1 MRVLLSLL
9 LLVAMV
15 GQVEAQGS
23 ASKRGP
29 KGPKW
34 KGKKQSTVKK
44 GPYKAPET
52 EAIGSTRFAIIPKA
66 QETEDIARTVF
77 SEIERRIIERY
88 FGKTEAP
95 EEEKAEKGKGAKG
108 KSKAMPHGLAK
119 RETLPPGLAR
129 HVERHGALPP
139 GLQKRD
145 LPDDLASLL
154 PETSP
159 GLERVIVDNNV
170 VLIERATGLVL
181 DVLENVL
188 KKKDIGGKGHR
199 SGD

>member
-9 LLVAMV
+9 LIVAMV

-23 ASKRGP
+23 AAKRGP

-34 KGKKQSTVKK
+34 KVKEQSTVKK
-44 GPYKAPET
+44 TPDTKKAPD
-52 EAIGSTRFAIIPKA
+52 
-66 QETEDIARTVF
+66 TEDIARTVF

-129 HVERHGALPP
+129 HVERHGTLPP

-154 PETSP
+154 PETPP
-159 GLERVIVDNNV
+159 GLERVIVDNGV

-181 DVLENVL
+181 DVLENVI

-199 SGD
+199 PGGSHHARQ

>member
-9 LLVAMV
+9 LLLAMV

-34 KGKKQSTVKK
+34 KVKEHSTVKK
-44 GPYKAPET
+44 GPETKKAPD
-52 EAIGSTRFAIIPKA
+52 
-66 QETEDIARTVF
+66 TEDIARTVF

-88 FGKTEAP
+88 FGKNEAP
-95 EEEKAEKGKGAKG
+95 EEEKVEKGKGAKG

-129 HVERHGALPP
+129 HVERHGTLPP

-188 KKKDIGGKGHR
+188 KKKDIGGKSHR

>member
-15 GQVEAQGS
+15 GQVEAQPP

-34 KGKKQSTVKK
+34 KVKEQSTVKK
-44 GPYKAPET
+44 TPDTKKAPD
-52 EAIGSTRFAIIPKA
+52 
-66 QETEDIARTVF
+66 TEDIARTVF

-154 PETSP
+154 PETTP
-159 GLERVIVDNNV
+159 GLERVIVDNDV

-181 DVLENVL
+181 DVLGNVL
-188 KKKDIGGKGHR
+188 KKKDIGDKGHR

>member
-9 LLVAMV
+9 LLVAV
-15 GQVEAQGS
+15 AGQVEAQAS
-23 ASKRGP
+23 ASKHGP

-34 KGKKQSTVKK
+34 KVKEQSTVKK
-44 GPYKAPET
+44 APD
-52 EAIGSTRFAIIPKA
+52 
-66 QETEDIARTVF
+66 TEDIARTVF

-95 EEEKAEKGKGAKG
+95 EEEKAEKGK
-108 KSKAMPHGLAK
+108 SKAMPHGLAK

-129 HVERHGALPP
+129 HVERHGTLPP

-145 LPDDLASLL
+145 FPDDLASLL
-154 PETSP
+154 PETTP
-159 GLERVIVDNNV
+159 GLERVIVDNDV

-188 KKKDIGGKGHR
+188 KKTDIGAQGHR
-199 SGD
+199 PGGSHHARQ

>member
-15 GQVEAQGS
+15 GQVGAQGS

-34 KGKKQSTVKK
+34 KVKEQSTVKK
-44 GPYKAPET
+44 TPDTKKVPD
-52 EAIGSTRFAIIPKA
+52 
-66 QETEDIARTVF
+66 TEDIARTVF

-88 FGKTEAP
+88 FGKIEAP

-154 PETSP
+154 PETTP
-159 GLERVIVDNNV
+159 GLERVIVDNDV

-199 SGD
+199 PGGSHHARQ

>member
-9 LLVAMV
+9 FLVAMV
-15 GQVEAQGS
+15 GQVEAQPP

-34 KGKKQSTVKK
+34 KVKEQSTGKKTPDTK
-44 GPYKAPET
+44 KAPD
-52 EAIGSTRFAIIPKA
+52 
-66 QETEDIARTVF
+66 TEDIARTVF

-95 EEEKAEKGKGAKG
+95 EEEKVEKGKGAKG

-159 GLERVIVDNNV
+159 GLERVIVDNGV

-181 DVLENVL
+181 DVLDNVI

-199 SGD
+199 PGGSHHARQ

>member
-9 LLVAMV
+9 LLLAMV

-34 KGKKQSTVKK
+34 KVKEQSTVKK
-44 GPYKAPET
+44 TPDTKKVPD
-52 EAIGSTRFAIIPKA
+52 
-66 QETEDIARTVF
+66 TEDIARTVF

-88 FGKTEAP
+88 FGKNEAP
-95 EEEKAEKGKGAKG
+95 EEEKVEKGKGAKG
-108 KSKAMPHGLAK
+108 KSKAIPHGLAK
-119 RETLPPGLAR
+119 LETLTPGLAR

-139 GLQKRD
+139 GLQKLD